1 MQQETPEGDC
11 LRDLYGRRKT
21 ASPIV
26 ESRMNPTDPLFYH
39 SIHLFQRNLSP
50 VFINF
55 SQPFS
60 STSAQCFP
68 IVFSGSSPIR
78 LLRGSGF
85 TGKVRREGFF
95 RDIFSFPVL
104 SRRCPGKFTKSS
116 REIIGIWNSDLIR
129 DFGNR
134 KGGALQKMG
143 GPPQHRIFP
152 VLPGRN
158 AGFLLELR
166 IKCCTGISAESG
178 DLIDGITTLRQKFL
192 CGPDRRGDL

>member
-68 IVFSGSSPIR
+68 IVFPDYRQSDFSGAADS
-78 LLRGSGF
+78 
-85 TGKVRREGFF
+85 REKCREKESF
-95 RDIFSFPVL
+95 RIFSFCGTL
-104 SRRCPGKFTKSS
+104 SAMSRKIYEIKS
-116 REIIGIWNSDLIR
+116 RNNRDLEFRSDPR
-129 DFGNR
+129 FR
-134 KGGALQKMG
+134 QSKGGCSPEDGRPAAAS
-143 GPPQHRIFP
+143 HI
-152 VLPGRN
+152 PGT
-158 AGFLLELR
+158 AGE
-166 IKCCTGISAESG
+166 KCRVPA
-178 DLIDGITTLRQKFL
+178 
-192 CGPDRRGDL
+192 

>member
-1 MQQETPEGDC
+1 
-11 LRDLYGRRKT
+11 
-21 ASPIV
+21 
-26 ESRMNPTDPLFYH
+26 MNPPDLLSYH
-39 SIHLFQRNLSP
+39 TILLFQRN
-50 VFINF
+50 VFPGSINF
-55 SQPFS
+55 FQPFS
-60 STSAQCFP
+60 RTSAQCFP

-134 KGGALQKMG
+134 KGGALQEMG
-143 GPPQHRIFP
+143 GPPQHRVFP
-152 VLPGRN
+152 VLPGRD

-166 IKCCTGISAESG
+166 IKCRPGNPAGGG
-178 DLIDGITTLRQKFL
+178 DLIDGIITFRQKFL
-192 CGPDRRGDL
+192 RGPDRRGDL